1 MKFFILLFTVSIL
14 LVGFT
19 NCGFQKDKTQI
30 NEEQISTEENSAVED
45 YDKNTTDFPWN
56 FPEDIVNE
64 GMKEGQTVLS
74 IHTFYQN
81 RLAESKDPAEDTY
94 IFYNGKLDKMGSPS
108 STVSGYEKIP
118 NSVIV
123 PITEGQT
130 AKVGDI
136 VLTWWQSGS
145 GLQRAIVTD
154 ASDPTSP
161 KVVYLD
167 LDWKDDG
174 SGFANEHANEQLKPN
189 TFVVIDNNAW
199 QPGAQV
205 VIPDDDYRFGTLI
218 SCNDE
223 KVLISGFAGKIS
235 VYYRDFC
242 KLVPTKQDINVGDE
256 VKAVWVSSFSDGY
269 KVTKIDR
276 KNGRVWVDNGN
287 GEEVK
292 SILEVIKDL

>member
-1 MKFFILLFTVSIL
+1 MRFLFL
-14 LVGFT
+14 LVTISFLFVGMT
-19 NCGFQKDKTQI
+19 SCALKKTDNQA
-30 NEEQISTEENSAVED
+30 NNDQNFTEENLGIED
-45 YDKNTTDFPWN
+45 FDKNTTDFPWN
-56 FPEDIVNE
+56 FPEGIENE
-64 GMKEGQTVLS
+64 GLKEGQTVLS

-81 RLAESKDPAEDTY
+81 KLKESKDPSEDTY
-94 IFYNGKLDKMGSPS
+94 IFYNGTLDKLGNPT
-108 STVSGYEKIP
+108 STVSGNEGIP
-118 NSVIV
+118 NSVII
-123 PITEGQT
+123 PIAEGQT

-174 SGFANEHANEQLKPN
+174 KGFANEHANEQLKPN
-189 TFVVIDNNAW
+189 TFVVLDNNEW

-205 VIPDDDYRFGTLI
+205 VIPDDGYRFGTLI

-235 VYYRDFC
+235 VYYKAYC
-242 KLVPTKQDINVGDE
+242 KLVPTVQNINVGDE

-269 KVTKIDR
+269 KVTKVDK
-276 KNGRVWVDNGN
+276 KNGRVWVDNGS
-287 GEEVK
+287 GEEIK
-292 SILEVIKDL
+292 SVLEVIKNL